1 MKIQNLKGA
10 ILATSVYCGG
20 KQIGVNVTITL
31 PEVTPETTEA
41 NAAGGTIELPVCSK
55 IAAMESTVSKQ
66 GVDPE
71 WLQTLSHDPQELI
84 ANIVQQSVSPDGTS
98 TTDHIKAFMRVALKS
113 IPGIE
118 ASYGEA
124 SENELPFSVFSY
136 RLVINGRTYLHADP
150 VNAIYKVNGKDYM
163 SKITSML

>member
-10 ILATSVYCGG
+10 ILATSIYSGG
-20 KQIGVNVTITL
+20 KQIGVNLTITL

-55 IAAMESTVSKQ
+55 IAAMETTISKQ
-66 GVDPE
+66 GIAPE
-71 WLQTLSHDPQELI
+71 WLQTLSHDPVELI

-98 TTDHIKAFMRVALKS
+98 SVDHIKVFMRAALKN

-118 ASYGEA
+118 ASYGET
-124 SENELPFSVFSY
+124 SENELVFSVLSY
-136 RLVINGRTYLHADP
+136 RLTVNGRTYLHADP
-150 VNAIYKVNGKDYM
+150 VNGIYKVNGKDYM
-163 SKITSML
+163 GEIKSLL